1 MQYERPYNDEINIG
15 DLITKLGEY
24 RKYLVKKWW
33 VILVSA
39 LVVGMALRFYINW
52 RPEHYI
58 SHQDFSVKG
67 TEGESTSTLG
77 SLASSFGFG
86 ISTGAEFTNE
96 YFLAIMQSRRLIKE
110 TLLQERTIQLD
121 KQEPRTDYLVNFY
134 LDMYPRWAKK
144 KKLKKFRMDHGN
156 IDSLTIYED
165 SCLSI
170 IYDEIIDHDLT
181 VDYTDDLDLNQLE
194 FSSINRQFSLDFAN
208 YLANAA
214 SDFYINSQIV
224 VEVETVS
231 MIQHRA
237 DSIRAVMESKEDQ
250 LAALQDRTA
259 FTIKAAG
266 LINQGR
272 LLRDIELLNLE
283 YGEVFAQLELAK
295 FDLRNKTP
303 LVSVVDSP
311 RYSTIKEKEQIML
324 FMIIGFVLGIVI
336 SSIVL
341 VIRKYT
347 RDSVAEAKQKQ
358 ELIRQYEEQQA
369 AVLLEQKENRE
380 IE

>member
-1 MQYERPYNDEINIG
+1 
-15 DLITKLGEY
+15 
-24 RKYLVKKWW
+24 
-33 VILVSA
+33 
-39 LVVGMALRFYINW
+39 
-52 RPEHYI
+52 
-58 SHQDFSVKG
+58 
-67 TEGESTSTLG
+67 
-77 SLASSFGFG
+77 
-86 ISTGAEFTNE
+86 
-96 YFLAIMQSRRLIKE
+96 
-110 TLLQERTIQLD
+110 
-121 KQEPRTDYLVNFY
+121 
-134 LDMYPRWAKK
+134 
-144 KKLKKFRMDHGN
+144 MDHGN